1 MKRSVSE
8 KGLTCSRHSDGSKQP
23 AEKRR
28 EEKRREEKKN
38 ENKEKEEGG
47 EGGYAFPL

>member
-28 EEKRREEKKN
+28 EEKKN
-38 ENKEKEEGG
+38 ENEGKEEGG

>member
-28 EEKRREEKKN
+28 EEKRREKN
-38 ENKEKEEGG
+38 ENEGKEEGG

>member
-28 EEKRREEKKN
+28 EEKRREKN
-38 ENKEKEEGG
+38 ANEGKEEGG

>member
-28 EEKRREEKKN
+28 EEKRKN
-38 ENKEKEEGG
+38 ANEGKEEGG